1 MDLHKSTPKN
11 NIFGLQMPKLKLKS
25 IKTAVRICYTKK
37 IDEKIFFSIK
47 RFLYFCPYFFEFLA
61 KDNFF
66 FEKVGL

>member
-1 MDLHKSTPKN
+1 
-11 NIFGLQMPKLKLKS
+11 MPKLQLKS

-37 IDEKIFFSIK
+37 IDEKYIFLVFSA
-47 RFLYFCPYFFEFLA
+47 FFIFVLILA

>member
-37 IDEKIFFSIK
+37 IDEKYVFFSI
-47 RFLYFCPYFFEFLA
+47 
-61 KDNFF
+61 
-66 FEKVGL
+66 